1 MNAAISFADEDS
13 AVRRRECRRLSSRNM
28 LCVPR
33 ILPFWYLTFP
43 SAIVYTGKLKF
54 VTGSR
59 PMNMYTM
66 ILTITTLTGVGGLAL
81 GGALAAAV
89 HSPSERTVSLLLRFT
104 SGVMLSVVCFDLV
117 ADAMDGGAV
126 LPVLCWLLIGYLCTY
141 LLNCWIDKRAHH
153 SHGGPHHERHEH
165 HEHHGRHSQEAHHH
179 HAAAHIGRDNGEMCA
194 CGHHTLHTAGLV
206 LAAAVALHNMP
217 VGMAIGATFAGSAH
231 GGWHG
236 GALAALIIGLHN
248 IPEGMA
254 IAAPLLTGGAKPGEA
269 TGIAAVSG
277 LPTILGALLGYSV
290 GAVNG
295 GLLGVALSFAAG
307 AMLYVIFGEL
317 LPEAENLWQHKLS
330 GGATMLGMLLGMAL
344 IFSHVHG

>member
-1 MNAAISFADEDS
+1 
-13 AVRRRECRRLSSRNM
+13 
-28 LCVPR
+28 
-33 ILPFWYLTFP
+33 
-43 SAIVYTGKLKF
+43 
-54 VTGSR
+54 
-59 PMNMYTM
+59 
-66 ILTITTLTGVGGLAL
+66 
-81 GGALAAAV
+81 
-89 HSPSERTVSLLLRFT
+89 
-104 SGVMLSVVCFDLV
+104 
-117 ADAMDGGAV
+117 
-126 LPVLCWLLIGYLCTY
+126 
-141 LLNCWIDKRAHH
+141 
-153 SHGGPHHERHEH
+153 
-165 HEHHGRHSQEAHHH
+165 
-179 HAAAHIGRDNGEMCA
+179 MCA